1 LCTSI
6 MVFTSAIGPAL
17 FALGL
22 DVFGSYRG
30 AEMLCIAMLILL
42 LLAAI
47 RISQPQDRP
56 SGK

>member
-1 LCTSI
+1 
-6 MVFTSAIGPAL
+6 
-17 FALGL
+17 L

-47 RISQPQDRP
+47 QIPQPQDRP